1 LLTTVA
7 PQQFGEGLVEPDG
20 RDFLG
25 FGSTNK
31 PKGLF
36 VEPDVNALTCYLLG
50 QEVLIGPS
58 FIIVALTKSAN
69 KSQIITTIQFDG
81 EREPQ

>member
-1 LLTTVA
+1 MIAFTSSKA
-7 PQQFGEGLVEPDG
+7 YI
-20 RDFLG
+20 
-25 FGSTNK
+25 S
-31 PKGLF
+31 
-36 VEPDVNALTCYLLG
+36 CYLLG

-81 EREPQ
+81 ERKPQ